1 MPAPTMSHVIF
12 TGALIAMIFVAQ
24 FFYLYVVDNIWAEMT
39 RRELKEISDYV
50 SDTLAN
56 LFFLVN
62 STSSNVTIEKN
73 LNLPSDIQDS
83 VYVVRIE
90 NDAED
95 FAESINA
102 YLEKKPWINANSWLL
117 PGLRVDQ
124 ENKEVE
130 SGEKT
135 LVAGCRR
142 VETGVYLWIKEA

>member
-1 MPAPTMSHVIF
+1 MPAPTMSHVIC
-12 TGALIAMIFVAQ
+12 TGALIVVIFVAQ
-24 FFYLYVVDNIWAEMT
+24 FFYLNVVNNIWAEMS
-39 RRELKEISDYV
+39 RRELKEIADYV

-83 VYVVRIE
+83 IYAVRIE
-90 NDAED
+90 NDTEY

-102 YLEKKPWINANSWLL
+102 YLEKKPWINASSWLL
-117 PGLRVDQ
+117 PGLRVDE
-124 ENKEVE
+124 ENNEVE

-142 VETGVYLWIKEA
+142 VDTDVYLWIKEA